1 MPHTDLY
8 FVGDW
13 PCGPTW
19 RPPSDCP
26 VEQEAMMGRGQGRYC
41 EASPPGSAFICTRP
55 RGHAGDHVAANY
67 ETVVARW
74 RRE

>member
-1 MPHTDLY
+1 MSHTDLY

-13 PCGPTW
+13 A
-19 RPPSDCP
+19 RLPSDCP
-26 VEQEAMMGRGQGRYC
+26 AEQEAMIGQEREVRYC

-55 RGHAGDHVAANY
+55 RGHAGDHVAAN
-67 ETVVARW
+67 ETRVVARW